1 MSTPVLV
8 RRWTEGV
15 AVVMP
20 AYREEANLESTVED
34 FLGTLAS
41 SGHSHCVVVV
51 DDGSPDS
58 TGAILDLLAAKYP
71 GRVLAVHHEQN
82 MGYGAAVRT
91 GIRAALDGTDLR
103 RLLLTDSDGQFK
115 AQDLIE
121 FLDVQREER
130 ADVVIGYREQ
140 RADPPGRR
148 VNAALWTALSRLLL
162 HHGSR
167 DVDCAY
173 KLIDRQCLEDVELRG
188 EAAAISPELLA
199 KIRIGRPR
207 MLEHPVRHYPRLH
220 GEQTGARFSVI
231 LRSLLGLLRVYAEL
245 ARAGHKW
252 GWATRLFRPKD
263 PGAAIVTLAALL
275 ASVTAYVYY
284 SRAGQVLAYPDAL
297 SHVLI
302 ARRVVASPT
311 AGVAQ
316 LGGVWLPLPGVL
328 ELPLVW
334 VSGWYQSG
342 FAGSVVSMA
351 AFVLT
356 ARYLYLLTTRMTGG
370 RRLAGFTAAGVFVLN
385 ANALYLQST
394 AMTETLMFACA
405 AATIDYLDR
414 WCRTGRYANLAACS
428 VAALLGTLTRYEGWV
443 TCIAAACVV
452 GYVGLRHRRDY
463 ARFEAHLIF
472 FGLIGLSGIVAWL
485 AWNAAI
491 FHDPLYWQRGAFAK
505 PSLWVSNGE
514 PSIGHPVNALRTY
527 LIAMAD
533 VIGVPALAAGAA
545 GVCIHLA
552 RTRLAT
558 ADVAPYALLALL
570 PFYVYS
576 LYSGQRP
583 LHVPQVGGLALYNV
597 RFGTAM
603 LLPTAVFAG
612 YLVSLAWAV
621 ARKARRRSWY
631 RPVGVLLSAA
641 VLACTLGT
649 HGVATLAEAQ
659 AFRASATEKANTMAA
674 GWLRAHYDG
683 GLVLMESFGNESV
696 TFESAIPTQ
705 NIVYEGSFRKWQPDL
720 QDPAAHGIRWIYL
733 RTTAGQQDDTYR
745 ALSANPQLTTDYQ
758 LVYQD
763 SDRSV
768 YCRKAAR

>member
-1 MSTPVLV
+1 MSAPVLV

-20 AYREEANLESTVED
+20 AFREEANLETTVED
-34 FLGTLAS
+34 FLNTLTS
-41 SGHSHCVVVV
+41 SGHEHCVVVV
-51 DDGSPDS
+51 DDGSPDG
-58 TGAILDLLAAKYP
+58 TGEILDQLAERYP
-71 GRVLAVHHEQN
+71 GRVLAVHHERN
-82 MGYGAAVRT
+82 LGYGAAVRT

-115 AQDLIE
+115 AEDLIG
-121 FLDVQREER
+121 FLEVQREER

-140 RADPPGRR
+140 RADSRSRR
-148 VNAALWTALSRLLL
+148 LNAALWTALSRMLL

-173 KLIDRQCLEDVELRG
+173 KLIDRQCIEDVELRG

-199 KIRIGRPR
+199 KIRIDRPR
-207 MLEHPVRHYPRLH
+207 VLEHPVRHYPRLH
-220 GEQTGARFSVI
+220 GEQTGARLSVI
-231 LRSLLGLLRVYAEL
+231 LRSLVGLLRVYADL

-252 GWATRLFRPKD
+252 GWASRALRPRD
-263 PGAAIVTLAALL
+263 AGAAIVAVVALVAAV
-275 ASVTAYVYY
+275 AAYVHY

-311 AGVAQ
+311 AGLAQ

-342 FAGSVVSMA
+342 FAGSLVSMA

-356 ARYLYLLTTRMTGG
+356 ARYLYLLTTRMSGG
-370 RRLAGFTAAGVFVLN
+370 RRLAGFTAAGMFVIN

-414 WCRTGRYANLAACS
+414 WCRSGRYVHLAACS

-443 TCIAAACVV
+443 TCVAVLCVV
-452 GYVGLRHRRDY
+452 AYVALRHRRDY

-472 FGLIGLSGIVAWL
+472 FGLIGLSGIAAWL
-485 AWNAAI
+485 SWNAVI
-491 FHDPLYWQRGAFAK
+491 FHDPLYWQNGAFAK
-505 PSLWVSNGE
+505 PSLWVSQGE
-514 PSIGHPVNALRTY
+514 PAIGHLGTALKTY
-527 LIAMAD
+527 LVAMRD
-533 VIGVPALAAGAA
+533 VIGAPALLVGAA
-545 GVCIHLA
+545 GLLLHLA
-552 RTRLAT
+552 RKRLAS
-558 ADVAPYALLALL
+558 ADVAPYALLALF

-583 LHVPQVGGLALYNV
+583 LHVPQVDGLSLYNV

-612 YLVSLAWAV
+612 YLVGLVPV
-621 ARKARRRSWY
+621 AARRVRLASWG
-631 RPVGVLLSAA
+631 RPLGLL
-641 VLACTLGT
+641 LGT
-649 HGVATLAEAQ
+649 GALVCALGTPGVATLAEAQ
-659 AFRASATEKANTMAA
+659 AFRASAAEQANTVAA
-674 GWLRAHYDG
+674 AWLRAHYDG
-683 GLVLMESFGNESV
+683 GLMLMESFGNESV

-705 NIVYEGSFRKWQPDL
+705 NIVYEGSFRMWQPDL
-720 QDPAAHGIRWIYL
+720 QDPAAHGVRWIYL
-733 RTTAGQQDDTYR
+733 RTTPGQPDDTDL
-745 ALSANPQLTTDYQ
+745 ALKGNPELTNDYE

-768 YCRKAAR
+768 YRRKAG